1 MKRMAKKIQL
11 NYRYYLRRC
20 HGRAQRHAILVRRM
34 LEGRCAAAIQSMV
47 RGRLGRRRYVVEKSL
62 VVVKSA
68 HVMLVDR
75 ALHGKD
81 YTKRVF
87 WYKTATELA
96 ILYKDYYQL
105 VERTGYN
112 PPICTVEENI
122 NEIARRILEREAEL
136 VTRVQVSGGGGGGG
150 GGMGTEG
157 TVVRFPSLPEPPFC
171 CPFLIL
177 LRRPRPP
184 LSLSSPFAFTARRTA
199 AKLTRCASLFAAE
212 CGIFAVALQKQECW
226 SIASFYFSLTLSASH
241 FLPPYLF
248 PLPPSPFFSLKCR
261 WRGIVVRRYLNV
273 YRLEVARAREIL
285 GGCAYILQRVYR
297 GCLGRKRA
305 HAARAGSIN
314 ARLLDQ
320 YQTERFEKA
329 EKLEKDRQNFKMKVH
344 YTKERQEEKT
354 ARFTGLSNPKLHGG
368 LKMKAFAESSYGSD
382 SVQVLMDDFMEDVT
396 ARKERDDGLEAE
408 KRLRGEYVR
417 KEQEKDPGLRKYFDE
432 EMRQRRE
439 GIIEK
444 LTSSRPILS
453 VGKMIMEHNRR
464 KIA

>member
-1 MKRMAKKIQL
+1 M
-11 NYRYYLRRC
+11 
-20 HGRAQRHAILVRRM
+20 
-34 LEGRCAAAIQSMV
+34 
-47 RGRLGRRRYVVEKSL
+47 
-62 VVVKSA
+62 
-68 HVMLVDR
+68 
-75 ALHGKD
+75 
-81 YTKRVF
+81 
-87 WYKTATELA
+87 
-96 ILYKDYYQL
+96 
-105 VERTGYN
+105 
-112 PPICTVEENI
+112 
-122 NEIARRILEREAEL
+122 
-136 VTRVQVSGGGGGGG
+136 
-150 GGMGTEG
+150 
-157 TVVRFPSLPEPPFC
+157 
-171 CPFLIL
+171 
-177 LRRPRPP
+177 
-184 LSLSSPFAFTARRTA
+184 
-199 AKLTRCASLFAAE
+199 
-212 CGIFAVALQKQECW
+212 
-226 SIASFYFSLTLSASH
+226 
-241 FLPPYLF
+241 
-248 PLPPSPFFSLKCR
+248 
-261 WRGIVVRRYLNV
+261 

-453 VGKMIMEHNRR
+453 VGKMLMEHNSR